1 MKLDLIKVI
10 AFDFDG
16 VFTDNFVYTDSAGK
30 ESVRCSREDSL
41 GLDLLKKE
49 IAKRSLNIRI
59 LIVSTESD
67 AVVAY
72 RAKKL
77 KVECVQ
83 GIQDKA
89 KFLLNNY
96 EIVDGIIPGLIFL
109 GNDLNDIEAMRIA
122 EYSIAPKSAVEEVTQ
137 IATIVIPKSGGDGFV
152 RSFCET
158 LISS

>member
-89 KFLLNNY
+89 KFLLNNF

>member
-41 GLDLLKKE
+41 GLELLKKE
-49 IAKRSLNIRI
+49 ISKRSLNIRI
-59 LIVSTESD
+59 LIVSTESNK
-67 AVVAY
+67 VVAH

-77 KVECVQ
+77 KIECIQGVEN
-83 GIQDKA
+83 KA
-89 KFLLNNY
+89 KFLLNNF
-96 EIVDGIIPGLIFL
+96 EIVDGIIPGLVFL
-109 GNDLNDIEAMRIA
+109 GNDLNDIDAMRIA
-122 EYSIAPKSAVEEVTQ
+122 QYSIAPKSAAEEVSQ
-137 IATIVIPKSGGDGFV
+137 IATIVIPKLGGDGFI

-158 LISS
+158 LIYS